1 MSPKFDSS
9 SSLRKKA
16 EVLHG
21 QQSSEVTDLSTLSTE
36 EVHRL
41 IHELQV
47 HQIELEL
54 QNEELQNAQNE
65 LEVSRDKYSDL
76 YDFAPVA
83 YFTMGETGLIEE
95 ANLTGARLL
104 GVERHALIGQPL
116 SRFVSPDHQDI
127 YYLHRNKIIETLTS
141 QHCEIDML
149 KKNGTSFS
157 GELTGVFID
166 KSEDSK
172 NRYRLAI
179 NDITLQV
186 IARKDIQKR
195 QNLESLGFLA
205 GGIAH
210 DFNNILTVI
219 FTNLQLLE
227 RTLPKNTAEYE
238 CVTDAWEA
246 TLRTKNLTSQLLTF
260 ATGGTPFKTI
270 TSIEEM
276 IQKTSKLSLSGSNT
290 KAEYHFPDNLLLVDI
305 DIGQINR
312 VIQNVVINADQA
324 MPNGGILNI
333 SAENITLSDEN
344 VYALKPGHYVKIAF
358 TDQGGGMTEDVLKH
372 IFDPYFTTKQA
383 GNGLG
388 LAIVY
393 SIISRHDGHITVHS
407 KVDTGT
413 MLEILLPAS
422 EKKPAVTHKKQIGVP
437 TGSVKILLMDDEEI
451 IRRTIGRILE
461 KLGHVVDSVPDGTQA
476 LQAYQT
482 SVDTDVP
489 YHIVI
494 MDLTIPGGMGGRE
507 AIQHLLSKHPNAR
520 VIVTSGYANDP
531 IMKDYKT
538 YGFKGRIH
546 KPIDLIELTNTI
558 EKVLV
563 G

>member
-1 MSPKFDSS
+1 MSPKFNSS
-9 SSLRKKA
+9 SPLREKA
-16 EVLHG
+16 EELHE
-21 QQSSEVTDLSTLSTE
+21 QRFVDVADLSTKSTE

-54 QNEELQNAQNE
+54 QNEELQQTQNA

-83 YFTMGETGLIEE
+83 YFTISETGLIEE

-104 GVERHALIGQPL
+104 GVERRALIGQPL
-116 SRFVSPDHQDI
+116 SHFVSPDHQDT
-127 YYLHRNKIIETLTS
+127 YYLHRKNIIETRVS

-149 KKNGTSFS
+149 KADGTSFS
-157 GELTGVFID
+157 GELTGVVID
-166 KSEDSK
+166 ESEDGK
-172 NRYRLAI
+172 NHYRIAI

-186 IARKDIQKR
+186 IARKNIQKR

-276 IQKTSKLSLSGSNT
+276 IQKTSKLSLSGSKT
-290 KAEYHFPDNLLLVDI
+290 KAQYHFPDNLLLVDI
-305 DIGQINR
+305 DTGQINR
-312 VIQNVVINADQA
+312 TIQNVVINADQA

-333 SAENITLSDEN
+333 SAENIILSDEN
-344 VYALKPGHYVKIAF
+344 IYALKAGHYVKIAF
-358 TDQGGGMTEDVLKH
+358 TDQGEGMTEEVLKH

-383 GNGLG
+383 GHGLG

-393 SIISRHDGHITVHS
+393 SIISRHEGHVAVHS
-407 KVDTGT
+407 KVNTGT
-413 MLEILLPAS
+413 TFEILLPAS
-422 EKKPAVTHKKQIGVP
+422 EKKPAVTHKKQIEVS
-437 TGSVKILLMDDEEI
+437 TGSAKILLMDDEEI

-461 KLGHVVDSVPDGTQA
+461 RLGHVVDTVPDGTQA
-476 LQAYQT
+476 LQAYQD
-482 SVDTDVP
+482 SVGTDAA

-494 MDLTIPGGMGGRE
+494 MDLTIPGGMGGKD
-507 AIQHLLSKHPNAR
+507 AIQHLLNKHPNAR
-520 VIVTSGYANDP
+520 AIVTSGYANDP
-531 IMKDYKT
+531 IMKDYKA

-546 KPIDLIELTNTI
+546 KPIDLVELTNTI

-563 G
+563 E